1 VFTSLEKFDGT
12 VQRPLTPGEV
22 KQIAGRAGRFGTRY
36 DAGVVTCLHR
46 VRARARLGNPG
57 SLETC
62 AMGGLDVTPACRR
75 HRHLPAPG
83 ARPRR
88 ASGSAGA
95 RRHGMP

>member
-46 VRARARLGNPG
+46 VRARAGRNAR
-57 SLETC
+57 C
-62 AMGGLDVTPACRR
+62 
-75 HRHLPAPG
+75 G
-83 ARPRR
+83 AR
-88 ASGSAGA
+88 AL
-95 RRHGMP
+95 RHHRMPGCHAHAATQPPAACEG